1 MADFIR
7 TKLSDEKVEVEAK
20 SLASDDLPGFILQDE
35 NQRRM
40 RDYMLAM
47 NPKDGMTHF
56 GNLGKKTFVVNTNNA
71 LILAIQRLE
80 DKKPELASALVKE
93 AYEIALLSQHEM
105 DPGAVGDFISRT
117 VHVLEKLAQEV
128 AKD

>member
-1 MADFIR
+1 MADFVR
-7 TKLSDEKVEVEAK
+7 AKLGDEKIDVEAK
-20 SLASDDLPGFILQDE
+20 SLANDELPGFILQDE

-40 RDYMLAM
+40 RDYMMAM
-47 NPKDGMTHF
+47 NPKDTHF
-56 GNLGKKTFVVNTNNA
+56 AQLGKKTFVVNTNNP
-71 LILAIQRLE
+71 LIHAIQKLE

-93 AYEIALLSQHEM
+93 AYEIALLSQKEM
-105 DPGAVGDFISRT
+105 DPSTLADFISRT